1 MSIYGFQG
9 FRSLARRD
17 TEFKII
23 LLIAS
28 SLWIYSSLTK
38 VPLLVPSYYSDVG
51 YLWIRDVYSGHHNLQ
66 IPYVQYELEYP
77 QMIGLLIYIGQA
89 ISTYFP
95 VLIDQ
100 YNTFVAVEGILEYP
114 FMIGTLYNL
123 YMLCGKL
130 NLSRNRIYLYIISTL
145 TFIVYGFYNWDFLVA
160 YFATLAIWLYLD
172 QKFDWAAVALSF
184 GVLTKFTPGVMYFP
198 MVFGLEN
205 WSARIRF
212 TVIAGIVWAAANLP
226 FALANFGVWI
236 KLFIG
241 YSGPNHQLQ
250 NTWISMV
257 ISTAGL
263 GDILSGARAGQVL
276 SLGVFAFLLIYAL
289 RTKHTPLERI
299 LMTWYAWYGVVYL
312 FDPQMMIQLFPIVVL
327 TPNFNLFFY
336 RVADV
341 LNALIIL
348 LYFIGSNH
356 PELPRYLTDQLTPFG
371 LTNMEASIRQLIF
384 LSGYFV
390 CFNPKLQA
398 ALKESLRK
406 LDPLKEFVGS
416 LGSPLGSSGKTSE
429 TKVQGG
435 NSPRTNQ
442 LKQVGHHSKRLAP
455 KTQL

>member
-1 MSIYGFQG
+1 MSVYGFEG

-28 SLWIYSSLTK
+28 SLWILTALTK
-38 VPLLVPSYYSDVG
+38 LPLLVPSYYSDVG
-51 YLWIRDVYSGHHNLQ
+51 YLWIRDVYTGHHNLQ
-66 IPYVQYELEYP
+66 IPYFQYELEYP

-95 VLIDQ
+95 FLIDT

-130 NLSRNRIYLYIISTL
+130 NLSRNRIYLYVISTL

-160 YFATLAIWLYLD
+160 YFVTLAIWLYLD
-172 QKFDWAAVALSF
+172 QKFDWAAVALSL
-184 GVLTKFTPGVMYFP
+184 GVLTKFTPAIMYFP
-198 MVFGLEN
+198 MCYGLKN
-205 WSARIRF
+205 WRARIRF
-212 TVIAGIVWAAANLP
+212 TLIAAIVWGAVNLP
-226 FALANFGVWI
+226 FALANFDTWV

-257 ISTAGL
+257 ISTSGL
-263 GDILSGARAGQVL
+263 GDILSGARAGQIL
-276 SLGVFAFLLIYAL
+276 SIGIFLFLMIYSLGTK
-289 RTKHTPLERI
+289 RTILEKI

-327 TPNFNLFFY
+327 TPAFNLFFY
-336 RVADV
+336 RLADV
-341 LNALIIL
+341 LNAFIIL
-348 LYFIGSNH
+348 FYFIGSSH

-371 LTNMEASIRQLIF
+371 LTNVEASIRQLIF
-384 LSGYFV
+384 LAAYFV
-390 CFNPKLQA
+390 SFNPKLQSVLNA
-398 ALKESLRK
+398 IVRK
-406 LDPLKEFVGS
+406 LAAPVGS
-416 LGSPLGSSGKTSE
+416 TPKGGRAVSGRNSSRSD
-429 TKVQGG
+429 
-435 NSPRTNQ
+435 
-442 LKQVGHHSKRLAP
+442 
-455 KTQL
+455 